1 MIYLDNAATTW
12 PKPKEVAE
20 AVAACIE
27 AVPGTPGRGSHQ
39 GARQAARIAFEAREE
54 IAALFDVDDATR
66 IAFCGNAT
74 QALNTALFGLL
85 QPGDVVVTSS
95 WEHNAVVR
103 PLHVLEQKGV
113 VIRKIPPT
121 QEGPLDLTALEE
133 ALPGAKALV
142 LTHASNVTGAILPLQ
157 EAAALA
163 ARHGCLV
170 IVDAAQTAGV
180 EEIKAFWG
188 LHVIAFAGHKGLLG
202 PQGTGGLYVA
212 PQVSVKPLIF
222 GGTGSR
228 SEEREQPSFYP
239 DCLESGTLN
248 TPGLAGL
255 LAGVRFVRTTGMERI
270 RYRES
275 ELAEKL
281 RTALRKMQGISM
293 KGEKQGQ
300 LQTAVLSFTVEG
312 IDSNVA
318 ALWLEEKAGIICRA
332 GLHCAPWAHEALG
345 TLETGTIRFSPGY
358 FNTDA
363 EIEAAIKAL
372 HQLTQAF

>member
-188 LHVIAFAGHKGLLG
+188 LHVISFAGHKGLLG

-255 LAGVRFVRTTGMERI
+255 LAGVRFVRTTGMEKI

-345 TLETGTIRFSPGY
+345 TLETGTIRLSPGY

>member
-12 PKPKEVAE
+12 PKPKGVAV
-20 AVAACIE
+20 AVAACID

-66 IAFCGNAT
+66 IAFCSNAT

-113 VIRKIPPT
+113 IIRKISPS
-121 QEGPLDLTALEE
+121 QEGPLDLKALEA
-133 ALPGAKALV
+133 ALVGAKALV
-142 LTHASNVTGAILPLQ
+142 LTHASNVTGAILPIQ
-157 EAAALA
+157 EAAELA
-163 ARHGCLV
+163 AKHGCLM
-170 IVDAAQTAGV
+170 IVDVAQTAGV
-180 EEIKAFWG
+180 EEIKASWG

-212 PQVSVKPLIF
+212 PAISVRPLVF

-255 LAGVRFVRTTGMERI
+255 LTGVRFVRTTGLAAI
-270 RYRES
+270 RSRES
-275 ELAEKL
+275 GLAETL
-281 RTALRKMQGISM
+281 RAALRPMQGISI
-293 KGEKQGQ
+293 KGEKPGQ

-312 IDSNVA
+312 MDSNLA

-332 GLHCAPWAHEALG
+332 GLHCAPWAHQTLG
-345 TLETGTIRFSPGY
+345 TLETGTIRLSPGY
-358 FNTDA
+358 FNTEA
-363 EIEAAIKAL
+363 EIEEAIKAIQCL
-372 HQLTQAF
+372 AQEV

>member
-27 AVPGTPGRGSHQ
+27 AVPGRPGRGSHQ

-255 LAGVRFVRTTGMERI
+255 LAGVRFVRTTGMEKI

-345 TLETGTIRFSPGY
+345 TLETGTIRLSPGY

>member
-66 IAFCGNAT
+66 IVFCGNAT

-255 LAGVRFVRTTGMERI
+255 LAGVRFVRTTGMEKI

-345 TLETGTIRFSPGY
+345 TLETGTIRLSPGY

>member
-39 GARQAARIAFEAREE
+39 GARQAARIVFEAREE

-85 QPGDVVVTSS
+85 QPGDVVLTSS

-113 VIRKIPPT
+113 VIRKIPPS
-121 QEGPLDLTALEE
+121 QEGPLDLRALEA
-133 ALPGAKALV
+133 ALPGAKALA
-142 LTHASNVTGAILPLQ
+142 LTHASNVTGAILPIR

-170 IVDAAQTAGV
+170 LVDAAQTAGV
-180 EEIKAFWG
+180 EEIQASWG
-188 LHVIAFAGHKGLLG
+188 LHVIAFAWHKGLLG

-212 PQVSVKPLIF
+212 PQVSVKP
-222 GGTGSR
+222 
-228 SEEREQPSFYP
+228 
-239 DCLESGTLN
+239 
-248 TPGLAGL
+248 
-255 LAGVRFVRTTGMERI
+255 
-270 RYRES
+270 
-275 ELAEKL
+275 
-281 RTALRKMQGISM
+281 
-293 KGEKQGQ
+293 
-300 LQTAVLSFTVEG
+300 
-312 IDSNVA
+312 
-318 ALWLEEKAGIICRA
+318 
-332 GLHCAPWAHEALG
+332 
-345 TLETGTIRFSPGY
+345 
-358 FNTDA
+358 
-363 EIEAAIKAL
+363 
-372 HQLTQAF
+372 

>member
-39 GARQAARIAFEAREE
+39 GARQAARIVFEAREE

-85 QPGDVVVTSS
+85 QPGDVVLTSS

-113 VIRKIPPT
+113 VIRKIPPS
-121 QEGPLDLTALEE
+121 QEGPLDLRALEA

-142 LTHASNVTGAILPLQ
+142 LTHASNVTGAILPIR

-170 IVDAAQTAGV
+170 LVDAAQTAGV
-180 EEIKAFWG
+180 EEIQASWG

-255 LAGVRFVRTTGMERI
+255 LAGVRFVRATGVEKI
-270 RYRES
+270 RCRES
-275 ELAEKL
+275 GLAEKL
-281 RTALRKMQGISM
+281 RAALRDMQGISM

-312 IDSNVA
+312 MDSNLA

-345 TLETGTIRFSPGY
+345 TLETGTIRLSPGY

-363 EIEAAIKAL
+363 EIEAAIKAVQ
-372 HQLTQAF
+372 QLTQGF

>member
-113 VIRKIPPT
+113 IIRKIPPS
-121 QEGPLDLTALEE
+121 QEGPLDLKALEA
-133 ALPGAKALV
+133 ALVGAKALV
-142 LTHASNVTGAILPLQ
+142 LTHASNVTGAILPIQ
-157 EAAALA
+157 EAAELA
-163 ARHGCLV
+163 AKHGCLM
-170 IVDAAQTAGV
+170 IVDVAQTAGV
-180 EEIKAFWG
+180 EEIKASWG

-212 PQVSVKPLIF
+212 PAISVRPLVF

-255 LAGVRFVRTTGMERI
+255 LAGVRFVRTTGLAAI
-270 RYRES
+270 RSRES
-275 ELAEKL
+275 GFAATL
-281 RTALRKMQGISM
+281 RAALRPMQGISI
-293 KGEKQGQ
+293 KGEKPGQ

-312 IDSNVA
+312 MDSNLA

-332 GLHCAPWAHEALG
+332 GLHCAPWAHQTLG
-345 TLETGTIRFSPGY
+345 TLETGTIRLSPGY
-358 FNTDA
+358 FNTEA
-363 EIEAAIKAL
+363 EIEEAIKAIQCL
-372 HQLTQAF
+372 AQEV

>member
-180 EEIKAFWG
+180 EEIKASWG
-188 LHVIAFAGHKGLLG
+188 LHVIAFAGHTGLRG

-255 LAGVRFVRTTGMERI
+255 LAGVRFVRTTGMEKI

-345 TLETGTIRFSPGY
+345 TLETGTIRLSPGY

>member
-163 ARHGCLV
+163 ARPGCRV

-180 EEIKAFWG
+180 EEIKASWG

-255 LAGVRFVRTTGMERI
+255 LAGVRFVRTTGMEKI

>member
-163 ARHGCLV
+163 ARQGCLV

-180 EEIKAFWG
+180 EEIKASWG

-255 LAGVRFVRTTGMERI
+255 LAGVRFVRTTGMEKI

-345 TLETGTIRFSPGY
+345 TLETGTIRLSPGY

>member
-180 EEIKAFWG
+180 EEIKASWG

-255 LAGVRFVRTTGMERI
+255 LAGVRFVRTTGRERI

-345 TLETGTIRFSPGY
+345 TLETGTIRLSPGY

>member
-12 PKPKEVAE
+12 PKPKDVAE

-121 QEGPLDLTALEE
+121 QEGPLDLTALEA

-180 EEIKAFWG
+180 EEIKASWG

-255 LAGVRFVRTTGMERI
+255 LAGVRFVRTTGMEKI

-363 EIEAAIKAL
+363 EIEEAIKAL

>member
-121 QEGPLDLTALEE
+121 QEGPLDLTALEA

-180 EEIKAFWG
+180 EEIKASWG

-345 TLETGTIRFSPGY
+345 TLETGTIRLSPGY

>member
-255 LAGVRFVRTTGMERI
+255 LAGVRFVRTTGMEKI

-345 TLETGTIRFSPGY
+345 TLETGTIRLSPGY

-372 HQLTQAF
+372 HQLTQAC

>member
-12 PKPKEVAE
+12 PKPQSVAE
-20 AVAACIE
+20 AVADCIE

-103 PLHVLEQKGV
+103 PLHVLEQQGV
-113 VIRKIPPT
+113 IIRKIPPS
-121 QEGPLDLTALEE
+121 QEGPVDLNALDAAL
-133 ALPGAKALV
+133 AGAKALV
-142 LTHASNVTGAILPLQ
+142 LTHASNVTGAILPIK
-157 EAAALA
+157 EAAELA
-163 ARHGCLV
+163 AKHGCLM

-180 EEIKAFWG
+180 EEIKASWG

-202 PQGTGGLYVA
+202 LQGTGGLYVA
-212 PQVSVKPLIF
+212 PAISVRPLIF

-255 LAGVRFVRTTGMERI
+255 LAGLRFVRTTGVAAIHR
-270 RYRES
+270 RES
-275 ELAEKL
+275 GFAETL
-281 RTALRKMQGISM
+281 RAALRNMQGITM
-293 KGEKQGQ
+293 KGEKPGQ

-312 IDSNVA
+312 MDSNMA

-332 GLHCAPWAHEALG
+332 GLHCAPWAHQTLG
-345 TLETGTIRFSPGY
+345 TLETGTIRLSPGY

-363 EIEAAIKAL
+363 EIEEAIKAIRYL
-372 HQLTQAF
+372 KQEN

>member
-20 AVAACIE
+20 AVSACIE

-180 EEIKAFWG
+180 EEIKASWG

-255 LAGVRFVRTTGMERI
+255 LAGVRFVRTTGMEKI

-345 TLETGTIRFSPGY
+345 TLETGTIRLSPGY

>member
-121 QEGPLDLTALEE
+121 QEGPLDLTALEA

-180 EEIKAFWG
+180 EEIKASWG

-255 LAGVRFVRTTGMERI
+255 LAGVRFVRTTGRERI

-345 TLETGTIRFSPGY
+345 TLETGTIRLSPGY

>member
-345 TLETGTIRFSPGY
+345 TLETGTIRLSPGY

>member
-121 QEGPLDLTALEE
+121 QEGPLDLTALEA

-180 EEIKAFWG
+180 EEIKASWG

-255 LAGVRFVRTTGMERI
+255 LAGVRFVRTTGMEKI

-363 EIEAAIKAL
+363 EIEEAIKAL